1 MPLELDNAVLQLA
14 QDRQRHIYGKFR
26 GVVTDNNDPEQQ
38 GRIQAKVVEL
48 FGDEPTG
55 WAMACV
61 PFAPPQKGFL
71 MLPEVDSWV
80 WIEFEGGDPSHPIWT
95 GCFWPQSQGPSVASP
110 SVKILET
117 KAGNKITLDDT
128 DGSETVE
135 ITDKN
140 GATITLNQ
148 QGVEIKKGGMKVQ
161 LTDSQVSIND
171 GALTVS

>member
-1 MPLELDNAVLQLA
+1 
-14 QDRQRHIYGKFR
+14 
-26 GVVTDNNDPEQQ
+26 
-38 GRIQAKVVEL
+38 
-48 FGDEPTG
+48 
-55 WAMACV
+55 
-61 PFAPPQKGFL
+61 
-71 MLPEVDSWV
+71 
-80 WIEFEGGDPSHPIWT
+80 
-95 GCFWPQSQGPSVASP
+95 
-110 SVKILET
+110 VKILET